1 MASAPDLDQRLR
13 SAAEPEPD
21 TERALADVVR
31 RIRRRTRRRVV
42 AAVATVAVAG
52 GLVAAWVIER
62 PGSEEPSVFIERPP
76 TTTTPGP
83 GDAVGR
89 LHELWTASGVG
100 MSACCPAQAG
110 QLIVPAG
117 DAVYA
122 ANGFGTDG
130 TAAETGRCPGCTGH
144 ITALDR
150 ATGDVR
156 WSTELGEDAW
166 LQGVTGD
173 TVIANTQRDRIVG
186 LDATEGT
193 VRWEISL
200 PEVGLDGYGAVR
212 SAVVAP
218 RSAIGLSV
226 WNPVDDSR
234 PPVVLGVDTGT
245 GNVAWTTTLVEES
258 ALSWGTPPVH
268 DGETVFLT
276 SSPPA
281 SESSTGGLAAEGN
294 WAHLIELADGHV
306 RWAVDL
312 GGRQGLGIETSA
324 VIDGSH
330 IQLPTHPDLV
340 TVDRNDGRRLWAR
353 PGSTFVTTTEGVW
366 WDRGSHLAL
375 LDAGTGEVVRELDSP
390 VAQPV
395 QLLDLGNGRIGVVGR
410 TEFAALDANG
420 EVEVLDTL
428 PSELSRRARW
438 DDGMLLAATWDQ
450 AVTAYALEPPS

>member
-13 SAAEPEPD
+13 AAASPEPD
-21 TERALADVVR
+21 TEGALADVVR
-31 RIRRRTRRRVV
+31 HIRRRTRRRVV

-62 PGSEEPSVFIERPP
+62 PGPDEPSVFIERPP

-89 LHELWTASGVG
+89 LHALWTASGVG
-100 MSACCPAQAG
+100 MSACCPDQAG

-130 TAAETGRCPGCTGH
+130 TAAETGRCPGCTGR

-150 ATGDVR
+150 TTGEVR

-186 LDATEGT
+186 LDATEGD

-200 PEVGLDGYGAVR
+200 PELGLDGYGAVR

-226 WNPVDDSR
+226 WNKVDDTR
-234 PPVVLGVDTGT
+234 PPVVLGVDTST
-245 GNVAWTTTLVEES
+245 GYVAWSTALVEGTQIN
-258 ALSWGTPPVH
+258 WGTPPVR
-268 DGETVFLT
+268 DGETVFL
-276 SSPPA
+276 
-281 SESSTGGLAAEGN
+281 STLGYPGNAEVN
-294 WAHLIELADGHV
+294 NLAHLIELADGEV

-312 GGRQGLGIETSA
+312 GGQQGLGIATNP
-324 VIDGSH
+324 VIDGR
-330 IQLPTHPDLV
+330 QVYLPTNPNLV
-340 TVDRNDGRRLWAR
+340 TVDRDDGRRLWAR

-395 QLLDLGNGRIGVVGR
+395 QLLDLGSGRIGVVGR

-450 AVTAYALEPPS
+450 AVTAYALEPSS